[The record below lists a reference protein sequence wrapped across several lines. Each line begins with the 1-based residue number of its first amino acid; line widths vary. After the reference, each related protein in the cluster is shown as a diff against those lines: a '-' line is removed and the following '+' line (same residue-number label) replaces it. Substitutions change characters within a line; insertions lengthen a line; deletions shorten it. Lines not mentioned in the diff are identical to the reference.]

1 MTYNATLVF
10 SGNQFQKDEVNEES
24 TGRGLKDNS
33 FGTYAKF
40 SEKLT
45 FLTPGYTHLN
55 VRIWG

>member
-24 TGRGLKDNS
+24 TVRGLKDNS

-45 FLTPGYTHLN
+45 FLTP
-55 VRIWG
+55 